1 MPRIL
6 SVKNLERYQHYRDR
20 NPPWIK
26 LHKSLY
32 TDREFMSLSIEARYL
47 YIGLLTLFSE
57 CANKLVEDR
66 AYIAHRLAIPES
78 KVVLEPLYLRTENG
92 IERGFLAVEGE
103 DESGRSVGPVEPRPA
118 PPKKSAQT
126 DEEFLASLQQNPAYA
141 HVDFTR
147 EMGKMDAWLAVNP
160 GRRKTRQFVVKWLNK
175 IERPIAVGAK
185 PVQPGPCVWS
195 VYEGMKKRPCGAPP
209 MPGQTRSIC
218 AVHMKDREALDRRL
232 EESKRMARSPG
243 A

>member
-6 SVKNLERYQHYRDR
+6 SVKNFERYQHYRDR

-26 LHKSLY
+26 LYKSLY

-47 YIGLLTLFSE
+47 YIGLLALFSE

-175 IERPIAVGAK
+175 IERPMGTVPTIG
-185 PVQPGPCVWS
+185 CTWS
-195 VYEGMKKRPCGAPP
+195 VADGLRKRPCGRPKA
-209 MPGQTRSIC
+209 PGQHRPYC
-218 AVHMKDREALDRRL
+218 AVHLPEREALDARL
-232 EESKRMARSPG
+232 KAAEEHGRAAGP
-243 A
+243 